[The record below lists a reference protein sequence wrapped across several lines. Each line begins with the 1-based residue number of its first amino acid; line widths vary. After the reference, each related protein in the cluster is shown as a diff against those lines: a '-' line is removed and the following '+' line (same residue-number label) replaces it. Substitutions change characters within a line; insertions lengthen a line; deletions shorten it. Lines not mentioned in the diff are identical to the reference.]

1 MKIKKREKKKVLN
14 KDNKERFEV
23 PRKENEKC
31 LLQFYYEKNI
41 EYFIQKAKALN
52 ICGESQPTD

>member
-1 MKIKKREKKKVLN
+1 MIQEGKDYCVKISKKERREKIIKKNMKIKKREKKKVLN

-31 LLQFYYEKNI
+31 LL
-41 EYFIQKAKALN
+41 
-52 ICGESQPTD
+52 